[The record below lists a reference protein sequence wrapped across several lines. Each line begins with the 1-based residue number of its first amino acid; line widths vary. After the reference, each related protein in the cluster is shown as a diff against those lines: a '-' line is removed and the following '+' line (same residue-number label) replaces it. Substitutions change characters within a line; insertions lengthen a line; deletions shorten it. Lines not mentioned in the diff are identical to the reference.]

1 MSFFSITGTRER
13 ILWSSVQQLSV
24 LSVKIQLHDDDQLY
38 PASRVYKN
46 QNLAAYLQWYKDQ
59 KKTKAQLTNKP
70 EKEGAGH
77 LVTEIDMLGSM
88 PSSRRGIYRR
98 RGRSHR
104 LALDTRAGRA
114 KGQLQL
120 WAIPSWQ
127 VCGLQ
132 TDFLFLWMGAIF
144 SPSTVLLR
152 RPHQQ
157 ILAMFA

>member
-1 MSFFSITGTRER
+1 MTINY
-13 ILWSSVQQLSV
+13 IL
-24 LSVKIQLHDDDQLY
+24 
-38 PASRVYKN
+38 PFRVYKN

-144 SPSTVLLR
+144 VPFSLSRCFLVETRDNRRVLLFYYAGHITKYC
-152 RPHQQ
+152 PCLLMLQAAHSGCS
-157 ILAMFA
+157 L